1 MNIRFRLNNE
11 AVEIEAE
18 GNDRIVDVLRRDFGI
33 LSVKKG
39 GMQGLC
45 GSCTVLLNN
54 EPVPSCMLSLFAV
67 EGKEIITLEAL
78 YTTVEYQAIMSA
90 LERQGITLCGFCS
103 AGAVLTAWHL
113 IHKHRSLT
121 EEQIRTA
128 YMGAMCR
135 CTDIVSITAA
145 LQQVCRSRRSN
156 RREK

>member
-18 GNDRIVDVLRRDFGI
+18 GNDRLVDVLRRDFG
-33 LSVKKG
+33 
-39 GMQGLC
+39 
-45 GSCTVLLNN
+45 TVLLNN

-90 LERQGITLCGFCS
+90 FERQGITLCGFCS

-113 IHKHRSLT
+113 IQKHRSLT

-135 CTDIVSITAA
+135 CTDIISITAA